1 GETTWDVL
9 IVLIIFVVRKA
20 CTESDSD
27 FTTEGLPPTEPEVP
41 APIEVDVIPD
51 LRKAE
56 HTLLEISWKSYH
68 YTSTPIYIIE
78 LYVGQ
83 MDSDESTES
92 MFDPW
97 LLILETTSCCN
108 ISYHHIGKTAVTK
121 VRIAAEVDGLTSE
134 YTESEKVFLPN
145 FRESTLSLNA
155 DFVSYSEI
163 YLRFLSTCSEK
174 FSSLR
179 LSYRHINTTYWQ
191 FNEYLSKDAFH
202 TVIERP
208 KSLPRFAIQLFA
220 HDDTGQLVAHS
231 EPIFQ
236 NFNDKPPSDSSN
248 KNRLVL
254 EKTGPMM
261 VHINVVHDEVFKSK
275 NVRYD
280 LLIDSEFQ
288 DSPRRISFTSRDKS
302 FPMAVELDRFDL
314 YFFHLEFVLM
324 ENLSIRG
331 KTERVLFY
339 TEEGIPDKVTNATIQ
354 LLLEESTEQYAVFFI
369 KWNEPIKKTGYL
381 KEYKIRWKF
390 ARSPYDIFS
399 VEQCEKHYYLK
410 AYSHHTRYQV
420 FISASTSKGYGPEV
434 ELNFNVGSP
443 DDWAEYDPDLEET
456 VATDPPTTT
465 MTTSTT
471 LSPPPNPHQF
481 EAKLRKE
488 IGREYH
494 VGPMRLV
501 ISVLTFIVC
510 IVCAFILKN
519 EFLPMSEFPRRGRSR
534 RFRQDARRRKK
545 AQAMTMSASKE
556 TK

>member
-1 GETTWDVL
+1 MGGTTLDVL
-9 IVLIIFVVRKA
+9 MALMVFVVRKA
-20 CTESDSD
+20 CTESDDDSL
-27 FTTEGLPPTEPEVP
+27 TTEELPPTEPEVP
-41 APIEVDVIPD
+41 APIEVVVIPD

-56 HTLLEISWKSYH
+56 HTVLGISWKSHH
-68 YTSTPIYIIE
+68 YTAIPIYIIE
-78 LYVGQ
+78 LYVGQMDSDESTESMFDPWLLILETTLFVGQ

-163 YLRFLSTCSEK
+163 YLRFLSICSEK

-208 KSLPRFAIQLFA
+208 KSLPSFAIQLFA

-339 TEEGIPDKVTNATIQ
+339 TEEGVPDKVTNATIQ
-354 LLLEESTEQYAVFFI
+354 RLLEESTEQYAVFFI
-369 KWNEPIKKTGYL
+369 RWNEPIKKTGYLKEYKEQYAVFFIRWNEPIKKTGYL

-399 VEQCEKHYYLK
+399 VEQCEKYYYLK
-410 AYSHHTRYQV
+410 AYSQHTRYQV

-456 VATDPPTTT
+456 VATEPPTTT

-481 EAKLRKE
+481 EAFLSE
-488 IGREYH
+488 S
-494 VGPMRLV
+494 
-501 ISVLTFIVC
+501 SVQLHSVKYSD
-510 IVCAFILKN
+510 V
-519 EFLPMSEFPRRGRSR
+519 
-534 RFRQDARRRKK
+534 
-545 AQAMTMSASKE
+545 
-556 TK
+556 

>member
-1 GETTWDVL
+1 MGGTTLDVL
-9 IVLIIFVVRKA
+9 MALMVFVVRKA
-20 CTESDSD
+20 CTESDDDSL
-27 FTTEGLPPTEPEVP
+27 TTEELPPTEPEVP

-68 YTSTPIYIIE
+68 YTATPMYRNFGLFYKIE

-354 LLLEESTEQYAVFFI
+354 LLLEEST
-369 KWNEPIKKTGYL
+369 
-381 KEYKIRWKF
+381 IRWKF

-410 AYSHHTRYQV
+410 AYSQHTRYQV

-456 VATDPPTTT
+456 VATEPPTTT

-481 EAKLRKE
+481 EA
-488 IGREYH
+488 
-494 VGPMRLV
+494 
-501 ISVLTFIVC
+501 
-510 IVCAFILKN
+510 
-519 EFLPMSEFPRRGRSR
+519 
-534 RFRQDARRRKK
+534 
-545 AQAMTMSASKE
+545 
-556 TK
+556 